1 MMRQKPGQ
9 DDNIDDLDG
18 DNEEDDD
25 LADEEEDEYGNFRRE
40 AEKFSAQ
47 LKSFLRYEKSV

>member
-1 MMRQKPGQ
+1 MLN
-9 DDNIDDLDG
+9 DHE
-18 DNEEDDD
+18 EEDDED
-25 LADEEEDEYGNFRRE
+25 DDEDDYDYDDEANYNGDNCRRE

>member
-9 DDNIDDLDG
+9 DDSVDDLGG
-18 DNEEDDD
+18 DNDD
-25 LADEEEDEYGNFRRE
+25 LADEEDDGGDCRRE

>member
-1 MMRQKPGQ
+1 MRQKPGQ
-9 DDNIDDLDG
+9 DDSVDDLGG
-18 DNEEDDD
+18 DNEDLVDEDDGGD
-25 LADEEEDEYGNFRRE
+25 CRRE